1 MHGQQNIKQK
11 VNPFPP
17 SKLDFQNDSEKAI
30 LNGRRYLK
38 LEKKMET
45 EYCKPGQPQLSRSA
59 FLPTQQQML
68 QQPMRFF

>member
-1 MHGQQNIKQK
+1 MHSQQNIKQK

-38 LEKKMET
+38 LERKKM
-45 EYCKPGQPQLSRSA
+45 
-59 FLPTQQQML
+59 
-68 QQPMRFF
+68 